1 MEPQSNARALVAKGS
16 SSYSESSSAQ
26 SDEIRYHHECAIRD
40 FPCFPTYHSLLTRW
54 CILRTLPSLLQ
65 TREMARRS
73 GTVR

>member
-1 MEPQSNARALVAKGS
+1 MERQPNARALVAKAPS
-16 SSYSESSSAQ
+16 RYSESSSAQ

-54 CILRTLPSLLQ
+54 CSLRTLPSLLQ

-73 GTVR
+73 ETVR